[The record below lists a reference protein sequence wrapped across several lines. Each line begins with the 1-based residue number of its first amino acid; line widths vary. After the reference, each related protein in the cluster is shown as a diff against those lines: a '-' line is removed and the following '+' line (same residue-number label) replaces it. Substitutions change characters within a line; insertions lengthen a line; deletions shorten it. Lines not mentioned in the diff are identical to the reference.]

1 MRKDAWGKGRQNCKV
16 CEDGVLGLEEVHW
29 LWWTGWCLNSSKVRV
44 IPSCGCR
51 KRFWRLEFSE
61 RGKVGIGFIYVYAVV
76 IGSRVG
82 ANAMVLEVDGYGGL
96 RNSGFGVY

>member
-1 MRKDAWGKGRQNCKV
+1 MVVGKGFGSWSSVNGAK
-16 CEDGVLGLEEVHW
+16 LGL
-29 LWWTGWCLNSSKVRV
+29 S
-44 IPSCGCR
+44 
-51 KRFWRLEFSE
+51 
-61 RGKVGIGFIYVYAVV
+61 FICVYAVV